1 MPSLWHALAILVAL
15 LCHRRGTTVPML
27 WKGLTLYVVTIQ
39 QLRLLRRIGGT
50 LLVTPV
56 TTVTFASEHITAF
69 RLLLDRFF
77 LLGYGGFH
85 LLGGKSES
93 GSLIEVLQARVL
105 LTRACFANGW
115 SLKWNG

>member
-85 LLGGKSES
+85 LLG
-93 GSLIEVLQARVL
+93 LIHISARQVRGYL
-105 LTRACFANGW
+105 F
-115 SLKWNG
+115 LKTHQKMG